1 MSHLLITHQGISDF
15 RPLDYSEG
23 KRCEGENS
31 LKPEAR
37 ILLNYGAKVYLALA
51 PELHD
56 GYKRSVP
63 LPIPVTSLFRS
74 RSFPKTWVSA
84 QNGNDRRPTL
94 IKDTQAPSLGLPW
107 KGAYAIDSFLA
118 PFPHA

>member
-37 ILLNYGAKVYLALA
+37 ISLNYGAKVYLALA
-51 PELHD
+51 PELLDLHA
-56 GYKRSVP
+56 P
-63 LPIPVTSLFRS
+63 LQEFIIVLEISLVTCI
-74 RSFPKTWVSA
+74 V
-84 QNGNDRRPTL
+84 
-94 IKDTQAPSLGLPW
+94 
-107 KGAYAIDSFLA
+107 
-118 PFPHA
+118 